1 MRFLLDASA
10 LVDLLR
16 GNQTLPDL
24 LRGHRTSDFG
34 VSVLSYYELWVG
46 AHKSRRL
53 EANLR
58 RALEFETLPFSEAE
72 RAGEIRAALEAAG
85 TPIGPY
91 DTLIAGQALSRS
103 LSLIT
108 RNLGEFGRVAELKC
122 EDWTEGK
129 GR

>member
-16 GNQTLPDL
+16 GNLAFDDL

-46 AHKSRRL
+46 AYKSRRL

-58 RALEFETLPFSEAE
+58 RARALEFETLPFSEADAE
-72 RAGEIRAALEAAG
+72 RAGEVRAALEAAG

-91 DTLIAGQALSRS
+91 DTLIAGQAISRS
-103 LSLIT
+103 LTLIT
-108 RNLGEFGRVAELKC
+108 RNLGEFGRVAGLKC
-122 EDWTEGK
+122 EDWT
-129 GR
+129 

>member
-1 MRFLLDASA
+1 MRFLLDTSA

-16 GNQTLPDL
+16 GNLAFDDL

-46 AHKSRRL
+46 AYKSRRL

-58 RALEFETLPFSEAE
+58 RARALEFETLPFSEADAE
-72 RAGEIRAALEAAG
+72 RAGEVRAALEAAG

-91 DTLIAGQALSRS
+91 DTLIAGQAISRS
-103 LSLIT
+103 LTLIT
-108 RNLGEFGRVAELKC
+108 RNLGEFGRVAGLKC
-122 EDWTEGK
+122 EDWT
-129 GR
+129 